1 MSPFLLTDR
10 VVLITGAGRG
20 LGLACAEAAA
30 AAGAQVLL
38 NGRSDAR
45 LADAVSRAQA
55 AADRAGHGGSASAL
69 AFDITD
75 AAALDRVFEQL
86 RDRFGRLDGLVNNVG
101 HRDRRPIH
109 DFTTNQVRNL
119 LDTNLVAPFELSRRA
134 AALMP
139 DSGGRIVNITS
150 IAGPLARGGDAVY
163 TAAKGGLDA
172 LTKALAAELGTRSI
186 NVNAVAPG
194 YFATPVN
201 APMAADENIAAWLGQ
216 RTCLGRWGR
225 PEELGGPVVFLLSA
239 AASFITGHTLVVD
252 GGHVMHF

>member
-1 MSPFLLTDR
+1 M
-10 VVLITGAGRG
+10 ITGAGRG

-30 AAGAQVLL
+30 QAGAHVLL
-38 NGRSDAR
+38 NGRDDAG
-45 LADAVSRAQA
+45 LAAAVAQAQA
-55 AADRAGHGGSASAL
+55 AADAAGSGGRAEAL

-75 AAALDRVFEQL
+75 AGALDRAFDTV
-86 RDRFGRLDGLVNNVG
+86 RTRHGRLDGLVNNVG
-101 HRDRRPIH
+101 HRDRRPVEA
-109 DFTTNQVRNL
+109 FSLQEVRSL
-119 LDTNLVAPFELSRRA
+119 LDTNLVAPFELARRT

-139 DSGGRIVNITS
+139 PAGGRIVNITS
-150 IAGPLARGGDAVY
+150 IAGPLARSGDAVY

-172 LTKALAAELGTRSI
+172 LTKALAAEFGPRGI

-201 APMAADENIAAWLGQ
+201 AAMTTDQGIAAWLRQ

-252 GGHVMHF
+252 GGHAMHF